1 LGALSALR
9 PAARLGTP
17 ASSLSDEMPIGLE
30 KGIVMTM
37 LRNAGS
43 LKNDKKFNMRKIVID
58 TETTSL
64 DPLNGDRVVEIGA
77 VELGNGSLTSQT
89 FHRYVCPQRAMPAD
103 AVAVHG
109 LTGAFLA
116 DKPLF
121 AAVADEFLVFVGDAP
136 LVAAQRGL

>member
-1 LGALSALR
+1 
-9 PAARLGTP
+9 
-17 ASSLSDEMPIGLE
+17 MGLE

-43 LKNDKKFNMRKIVID
+43 LKNDKKFNMREIVID

-77 VELGNGSLTSQT
+77 VELGNGSLTGQT

-136 LVAAQRGL
+136 LVAAQHGL